1 MKGQPAG
8 MYIFASL
15 RPGGS
20 EQVIA
25 QGLVLLWAKAMTMLT
40 KEWKALPRE
49 HCADEADSE
58 GEGLVGERGWSM

>member
-1 MKGQPAG
+1 

-25 QGLVLLWAKAMTMLT
+25 QGLVLFWADLTKAMMMLT
-40 KEWKALPRE
+40 KEWKALARE

-58 GEGLVGERGWSM
+58 G

>member
-25 QGLVLLWAKAMTMLT
+25 QGLVLFWADLTKAMMMLT
-40 KEWKALPRE
+40 KEWKALARE

-58 GEGLVGERGWSM
+58 G